1 MRIGEAIARLVDRR
15 ALDERAAEQALS
27 QVLEGDTTPAQ
38 TAAFLVALRMK
49 GETIAEVT
57 GFARAMRAKAVPV
70 RTQRRD
76 LVDVS
81 GTGGDYARTFNIST
95 TAAFVAAGA
104 GAAVAKHVDRSASS
118 QCSSAQLLDRL
129 GVCLDLDPEQIA
141 RCIDELGIGFLYAPR
156 LHPSLKYV
164 MEARRDL
171 GTHTVFDV
179 LAPLAN
185 PAGAEARVMGV
196 YVGSLTELLAGVL
209 RVLGAA
215 SAYVVHGADGMDEFS
230 TTGVNKV
237 SRLDEGVIATF
248 ALDSLELDLPRASI
262 HEVTG
267 GDVEQNLAIARAILS
282 GERGPKRDIVV
293 LNAAVAL
300 EAGGIAADLKEC
312 VKQAEAAIDSGAA
325 RQKMTDLIALTQRL
339 RLE

>member
-1 MRIGEAIARLVDRR
+1 MQIREAIARLIDRR
-15 ALDERAAEQALS
+15 ALDERTAEQVLG

-57 GFARAMRAKAVPV
+57 GFARAMRSKAVPV
-70 RTQRRD
+70 RTERRD
-76 LVDVS
+76 LVDIS

-104 GAAVAKHVDRSASS
+104 GAAVAKHVDRSSSS

-141 RCIDELGIGFLYAPR
+141 RCIDEVGIGFLYAPR

-185 PAGAEARVMGV
+185 PAGAEARVLGV

-237 SRLDEGVIATF
+237 SRLEEGIITTF
-248 ALDSLELDLPRASI
+248 ALDSLEFDLPRASI
-262 HEVTG
+262 NEVTG
-267 GDVEQNLAIARAILS
+267 GDVEQNLAIAQAVLA

-300 EAGGIAADLKEC
+300 AAGGIATDLMEG
-312 VKQAEAAIDSGAA
+312 VAQAETAIDSGAA
-325 RQKMTDLIALTQRL
+325 RRKLEDLTALTQRL
-339 RLE
+339 RHE

>member
-1 MRIGEAIARLVDRR
+1 MQIREAIARLIDRR
-15 ALDERAAEQALS
+15 ALDERTAEQVLG

-70 RTQRRD
+70 RTERRD
-76 LVDVS
+76 LVDIS

-141 RCIDELGIGFLYAPR
+141 CCIDEVGIGFLYAPR

-185 PAGAEARVMGV
+185 PAGAEARVLGV

-237 SRLDEGVIATF
+237 SRLEEGIITTF
-248 ALDSLELDLPRASI
+248 ALDSLEFDLPRASI
-262 HEVTG
+262 NEVTG
-267 GDVEQNLAIARAILS
+267 GDVEQNLAIAQAVLA

-300 EAGGIAADLKEC
+300 AAGGIATDLMEG
-312 VKQAEAAIDSGAA
+312 VAQAETAIDSGAA
-325 RQKMTDLIALTQRL
+325 RRKLEDLTALTQRL
-339 RLE
+339 RHE

>member
-1 MRIGEAIARLVDRR
+1 MRITEAIERLVNRSS
-15 ALDERAAEQALS
+15 LDERDAQEVLALI
-27 QVLEGDTTPAQ
+27 LEGDTTPAQ
-38 TAAFLVALRMK
+38 TAGFLVALRMK

-57 GFARAMRAKAVPV
+57 GFAKAMRAKALSV

-76 LVDVS
+76 LVDIS
-81 GTGGDYARTFNIST
+81 GTGGDYAQTFNIST

-118 QCSSAQLLDRL
+118 QCGSADLLEHL
-129 GVCLDLDPEQIA
+129 GICLDLDPEQIA
-141 RCIDELGIGFLYAPR
+141 ECIDEVGIGFLYAPR

-164 MEARRDL
+164 MQARRDL
-171 GTHTVFDV
+171 GTHTVFDI

-185 PAGAEARVMGV
+185 PAGAEARVLGV

-209 RVLGAA
+209 RVLGAR

-237 SRLDEGVIATF
+237 SRLEEGVIATF

-262 HEVTG
+262 RDLRG
-267 GDVEQNLAIARAILS
+267 GSVQDNAAFTTAILS
-282 GERGPKRDIVV
+282 GERSPRRDIVV

-300 EAGGIAADLKEC
+300 AAAGLASDLRHGIES
-312 VKQAEAAIDSGAA
+312 AESAIDSGAA
-325 RQKMTDLIALTQRL
+325 KRKLEDLVALTQRL
-339 RLE
+339 KLQ

>member
-1 MRIGEAIARLVDRR
+1 MQIREAITRLIDRR
-15 ALDERAAEQALS
+15 ALDERTAEQVLG

-57 GFARAMRAKAVPV
+57 GFARAMRSKAVPV
-70 RTQRRD
+70 RTERRD
-76 LVDVS
+76 LVDIS

-104 GAAVAKHVDRSASS
+104 GAAVAKHVDRSSSS

-141 RCIDELGIGFLYAPR
+141 RCIDEVGIGFLYAPR

-185 PAGAEARVMGV
+185 PAGAEARVLGV

-237 SRLDEGVIATF
+237 SRLEEGIITTF
-248 ALDSLELDLPRASI
+248 ALDSLEFDLPRASI
-262 HEVTG
+262 NEVTG
-267 GDVEQNLAIARAILS
+267 GDVEQNLAIAQAVLA

-300 EAGGIAADLKEC
+300 AAGGIATDLMEG
-312 VKQAEAAIDSGAA
+312 VAQAETAIDSGAA
-325 RQKMTDLIALTQRL
+325 RRKLDELIALTQRL
-339 RLE
+339 RHE

>member
-1 MRIGEAIARLVDRR
+1 MHIGEAIARLVDRR
-15 ALDERAAEQALS
+15 ALDERTAEQTLI

-57 GFARAMRAKAVPV
+57 GFARAMRSKAVPV
-70 RTQRRD
+70 RTERRD
-76 LVDVS
+76 LVDIS

-118 QCSSAQLLDRL
+118 QCSSAQLLDGL
-129 GVCLDLDPEQIA
+129 GVCLDLDPEQIG
-141 RCIDELGIGFLYAPR
+141 RCIDEAGIGFLYAPR

-185 PAGAEARVMGV
+185 PAGAEARVLGV

-237 SRLDEGVIATF
+237 SRLEEGVITTF
-248 ALDSLELDLPRASI
+248 ALDSLEFDLPRASI
-262 HEVTG
+262 HEVSG
-267 GDVEQNLAIARAILS
+267 GDVEQNLAITQAILS

-300 EAGGIAADLKEC
+300 AAGGIGADIKEG
-312 VKQAEAAIDSGAA
+312 VAQAEAAIDSGAA
-325 RQKMTDLIALTQRL
+325 RRKLAELIALTQRL

>member
-1 MRIGEAIARLVDRR
+1 MHIGEAIARLVDRR
-15 ALDERAAEQALS
+15 ALDERTAEQTLI

-57 GFARAMRAKAVPV
+57 GFARAMRSKAVPV
-70 RTQRRD
+70 RTERRD
-76 LVDVS
+76 LVDIS

-118 QCSSAQLLDRL
+118 QCSSAQLLDGL
-129 GVCLDLDPEQIA
+129 GGCLDLDPEQIG
-141 RCIDELGIGFLYAPR
+141 RCIDEAGIGFLYAPR

-185 PAGAEARVMGV
+185 PAGAEARVLGV

-237 SRLDEGVIATF
+237 SRLEEGVITTF
-248 ALDSLELDLPRASI
+248 ALDSLEFDLPRASI
-262 HEVTG
+262 HEVSG
-267 GDVEQNLAIARAILS
+267 GDVEQNLAITQAILS

-300 EAGGIAADLKEC
+300 AAGGIGADIKEG
-312 VKQAEAAIDSGAA
+312 VAQAEAAIDSGAA
-325 RQKMTDLIALTQRL
+325 RRKLAELIALTQRL

>member
-1 MRIGEAIARLVDRR
+1 MNISEAIARLVDRR
-15 ALDERAAEQALS
+15 ALDEKAAEHVLI

-76 LVDVS
+76 LVDIS

-118 QCSSAQLLDRL
+118 QCSSAHLLDRL

-141 RCIDELGIGFLYAPR
+141 RCIDEIGIGFLYAPR

-185 PAGAEARVMGV
+185 PAGAEARVLGV

-209 RVLGAA
+209 RVFGAA

-237 SRLDEGVIATF
+237 SRLEEGVITTF
-248 ALDSLELDLPRASI
+248 ALDSLEFDLPRASI

-267 GDVEQNLAIARAILS
+267 GDVEGNVAIAQAILS
-282 GERGPKRDIVV
+282 GARGPQRDIVV

-300 EAGGIAADLKEC
+300 AAGGIATDIKAGVE
-312 VKQAEAAIDSGAA
+312 QAEAAIDSGAA
-325 RQKMTDLIALTQRL
+325 RRKLDDLIALTQRL
-339 RLE
+339 RAE

>member
-1 MRIGEAIARLVDRR
+1 MQIREAIARLIDRR
-15 ALDERAAEQALS
+15 ALDERTAEQVLG

-70 RTQRRD
+70 RTERRD
-76 LVDVS
+76 LVDIS

-104 GAAVAKHVDRSASS
+104 GAAVAKHVDRSSSS

-141 RCIDELGIGFLYAPR
+141 RCIDEVGIGFLYAPR

-185 PAGAEARVMGV
+185 PAGAEARVLGV

-237 SRLDEGVIATF
+237 SRLEEGIITTF
-248 ALDSLELDLPRASI
+248 ALDSLEFDLPRASI
-262 HEVTG
+262 NEVTG
-267 GDVEQNLAIARAILS
+267 GDVEQNLAIAQAVLA

-300 EAGGIAADLKEC
+300 AAGGIATDLMEG
-312 VKQAEAAIDSGAA
+312 VAQAETAIDSGAA
-325 RQKMTDLIALTQRL
+325 RRKLEDLTALTQRL
-339 RLE
+339 RHE

>member
-1 MRIGEAIARLVDRR
+1 MNISEAIARLVDRR
-15 ALDERAAEQALS
+15 ALDEKAAEHVLI

-76 LVDVS
+76 LVDIS

-118 QCSSAQLLDRL
+118 QCSSAHLLDRL

-141 RCIDELGIGFLYAPR
+141 RCIDEIGIGFLYAPR

-185 PAGAEARVMGV
+185 PAGAEARVLGV

-237 SRLDEGVIATF
+237 SRLEEGVITTF
-248 ALDSLELDLPRASI
+248 ALDSLEFDLPRASI

-267 GDVEQNLAIARAILS
+267 GDVEGNVAIAQAILS
-282 GERGPKRDIVV
+282 GARGPQRDIVV

-300 EAGGIAADLKEC
+300 AAGGIATDIKAGVE
-312 VKQAEAAIDSGAA
+312 QAEAAIDSGAA
-325 RQKMTDLIALTQRL
+325 RRKLDDLIALTQRL
-339 RLE
+339 RAE

>member
-1 MRIGEAIARLVDRR
+1 VD
-15 ALDERAAEQALS
+15 
-27 QVLEGDTTPAQ
+27 
-38 TAAFLVALRMK
+38 
-49 GETIAEVT
+49 I
-57 GFARAMRAKAVPV
+57 
-70 RTQRRD
+70 
-76 LVDVS
+76 S

-118 QCSSAQLLDRL
+118 QCSSADLLDRL

-141 RCIDELGIGFLYAPR
+141 RCIDEIGIGFLYAPR

-185 PAGAEARVMGV
+185 PAGAEARVLGV

-237 SRLDEGVIATF
+237 SRLEEGVITTF
-248 ALDSLELDLPRASI
+248 ALDSLEFDLPRASL
-262 HEVTG
+262 HEVIG
-267 GDVEQNLAIARAILS
+267 GDVEQNLAIAQHILS
-282 GERGPKRDIVV
+282 GARGPQRDIVV

-300 EAGGIAADLKEC
+300 AASGIAADIKAGVE
-312 VKQAEAAIDSGAA
+312 QAEAAIDSGAA
-325 RQKMTDLIALTQRL
+325 RRKLDDLVALTQRL
-339 RLE
+339 RTE